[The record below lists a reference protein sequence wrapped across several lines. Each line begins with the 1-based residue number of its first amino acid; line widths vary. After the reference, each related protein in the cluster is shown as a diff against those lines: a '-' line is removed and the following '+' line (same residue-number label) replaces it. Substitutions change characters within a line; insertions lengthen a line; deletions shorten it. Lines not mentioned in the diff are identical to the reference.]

1 MGYFCPEAAGRRK
14 ASRLT
19 VENRAASTDT
29 PVVSPTERSS
39 IADPAH
45 PDLGLSHIALS
56 VKDVD
61 RSIDFYSDFAGFE
74 VVHRRGDTGRRVVW
88 LSDLQRP
95 FALVLMESSAEG
107 ARLNGAAHLGIGC
120 ASRQQVDQLCERA
133 RALGCLALEP
143 KDSGRPV
150 GYWALLRD
158 PDGHNLELSHGQ
170 DVGTQVE
177 RARSSSP
184 ELVPSL

>member
-1 MGYFCPEAAGRRK
+1 VCTPDQPP
-14 ASRLT
+14 
-19 VENRAASTDT
+19 STD
-29 PVVSPTERSS
+29 PE
-39 IADPAH
+39 H
-45 PDLGLSHIALS
+45 PDLGLSHIALC

-74 VVHRRGDTGRRVVW
+74 VVHRRGESGRRVVW

-95 FALVLMESSAEG
+95 FALVLLESSTEG
-107 ARLNGAAHLGIGC
+107 ARLDGVSHLGIAC

-133 RALGCLALEP
+133 RTLGCLTREP
-143 KDSGRPV
+143 KDAGQPV

-170 DVGTQVE
+170 EVGAQVA
-177 RARSSSP
+177 RARSASAG
-184 ELVPSL
+184 LGTQSL